1 MFDLAVSNVVYVH
14 VLICNIKE
22 QKCLQYQTIFLV
34 KTNFNICLSSDLHEN
49 VITGKVASHG
59 AYQKEKNVIL

>member
-1 MFDLAVSNVVYVH
+1 M
-14 VLICNIKE
+14 
-22 QKCLQYQTIFLV
+22 FLV

-59 AYQKEKNVIL
+59 AYEKGKKCNFMNITLIILVIQ